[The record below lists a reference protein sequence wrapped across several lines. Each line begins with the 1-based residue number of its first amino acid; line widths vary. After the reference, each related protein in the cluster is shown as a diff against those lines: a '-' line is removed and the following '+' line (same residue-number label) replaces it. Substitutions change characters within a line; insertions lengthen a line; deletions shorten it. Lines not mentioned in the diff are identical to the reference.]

1 MRTATY
7 DGQSILDVF
16 AEEKV
21 LTKQQLLNKLGCSW
35 MTTWRLLND
44 QGYLTSYNHN
54 ARYYTL
60 TSIAG
65 FDGHGLWSYRKARFS
80 QYGTLTGTIVGLVCH
95 SEAGLYANE
104 LQQRLQVNVRPTLS
118 RLIQSRSLA
127 RHRLAGRFLYLDS
140 RPERAHRQLENRRA
154 ETTVAPELPPL
165 PDPATIIALLVERI
179 KTPDLGPELITR
191 RLRRRGL
198 PLTRTQARAVFAHY
212 GLAKKKPL
220 T

>member
-7 DGQSILDVF
+7 DGQNILDAF
-16 AEEKV
+16 AQEKV
-21 LTKQQLLNKLGCSW
+21 LTKEQLLNKLGCSW
-35 MTTWRLLND
+35 MTTWRLLKD

-65 FDGHGLWSYRKARFS
+65 FDGHGLWSYRRARFS

-118 RLIQSRSLA
+118 RLVQSSSLA
-127 RHRLAGRFLYLDS
+127 RRRLAGRFLYLDS
-140 RPERAHRQLENRRA
+140 QPERAHKQLENRSA
-154 ETTVAPELPPL
+154 ETTPAPERALL

-179 KTPDLGPELITR
+179 KTPDVGPELITR

-198 PLTRTQARAVFAHY
+198 SMSREQARAVFAHY
-212 GLAKKKPL
+212 GLAKKNA
-220 T
+220 

>member
-21 LTKQQLLNKLGCSW
+21 VTREQLLNKLGCSW
-35 MTTWRLLND
+35 MTTWRLLKA

-60 TSIAG
+60 SSVPR
-65 FDGHGLWSYRKARFS
+65 FDDHGLWSYRRARFS
-80 QYGTLTGTIVGLVCH
+80 QYGTLSGTIVGLVCH

-118 RLIQSRSLA
+118 RLVRSSSLS

-140 RPERAHRQLENRRA
+140 QPERAHKQLENRST
-154 ETTVAPELPPL
+154 ETTPEPELPLL

-179 KTPDLGPELITR
+179 KTPDVGPELITR

-198 PLTRTQARAVFAHY
+198 SMSRAQARVVFAHY
-212 GLAKKKPL
+212 GLSQKEPL
-220 T
+220 V